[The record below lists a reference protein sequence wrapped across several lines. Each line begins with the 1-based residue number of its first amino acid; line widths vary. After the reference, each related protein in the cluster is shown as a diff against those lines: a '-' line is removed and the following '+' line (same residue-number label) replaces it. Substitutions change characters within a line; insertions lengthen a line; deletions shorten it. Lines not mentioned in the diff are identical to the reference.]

1 MEQVSD
7 KARFGQRF
15 EVFEKAFLNLDELK
29 VRDFGSFS
37 TLEKEGIIQRFEI
50 LIELSWK
57 VLKDFLESEGFL
69 IVSPKDAIRQAFSSK
84 LFEAN
89 MADKWLESLN
99 IRNLT
104 SHTYTQDLLDKNVRF
119 ILDEFLPL
127 VKNLQQTLK
136 GKLCDMG

>member
-1 MEQVSD
+1 MEQVSG
-7 KARFGQRF
+7 RFIQRF
-15 EVFEKAFLNLDELK
+15 EVFDKAFLNLDELK
-29 VRDFGSFS
+29 ARDFSSFS

-50 LIELSWK
+50 LVNLSWK
-57 VLKDFLESEGFL
+57 VLKDFLENEGFL

-84 LFEAN
+84 LFGVDI
-89 MADKWLESLN
+89 ADKWLESLN

-104 SHTYTQDLLDKNVRF
+104 SHTYTQDALDKNVRF

-127 VKNLQQTLK
+127 VKNLQQILK

>member
-1 MEQVSD
+1 MEQVSG
-7 KARFGQRF
+7 RFRQRF
-15 EVFEKAFLNLDELK
+15 EVFNKAFLNLDELK
-29 VRDFGSFS
+29 ARDFSSFS

-50 LIELSWK
+50 LVELSWK
-57 VLKDFLESEGFL
+57 VLKDFLENEGFL
-69 IVSPKDAIRQAFSSK
+69 IASPKDAIRQAFSSK
-84 LFEAN
+84 LFGVDI
-89 MADKWLESLN
+89 ADKWLESLN

-104 SHTYTQDLLDKNVRF
+104 SHTYTQDALDKNVRF

>member
-1 MEQVSD
+1 MEQVSG
-7 KARFGQRF
+7 RFIQRF
-15 EVFEKAFLNLDELK
+15 EVFDKAFLNLDELK
-29 VRDFGSFS
+29 ARDFGSFS

-50 LIELSWK
+50 LVELSWK
-57 VLKDFLESEGFL
+57 VLKDFLENEGFL
-69 IVSPKDAIRQAFSSK
+69 ISSPKDAIRQAFSSK
-84 LFEAN
+84 LFGVDI
-89 MADKWLESLN
+89 ADKWLESLN

-104 SHTYTQDLLDKNVRF
+104 SHTYTQDALDKNVRF

>member
-1 MEQVSD
+1 MEQVSG
-7 KARFGQRF
+7 RFRQRF
-15 EVFEKAFLNLDELK
+15 EVFDKAFLNLDELK
-29 VRDFGSFS
+29 ARDFSSFS

-50 LIELSWK
+50 LVNLSWK
-57 VLKDFLESEGFL
+57 VLKDFLENEGFL
-69 IVSPKDAIRQAFSSK
+69 IASPKDAIRQAFSSK
-84 LFEAN
+84 LFGVDI
-89 MADKWLESLN
+89 ADKWLESLN

-104 SHTYTQDLLDKNVRF
+104 SHTYTQDALDKNVRF

>member
-1 MEQVSD
+1 MEQVSG
-7 KARFGQRF
+7 RFRQRF
-15 EVFEKAFLNLDELK
+15 EVFDKAFLNLDELK
-29 VRDFGSFS
+29 ARDFSSFS

-50 LIELSWK
+50 LVELSWK
-57 VLKDFLESEGFL
+57 VLKDFLENEGFL
-69 IVSPKDAIRQAFSSK
+69 ISSPKDAIRQAFSSK
-84 LFEAN
+84 LFGVDI
-89 MADKWLESLN
+89 ADKWLESLN

-104 SHTYTQDLLDKNVRF
+104 SHTYTQDALDKNVRF

>member
-1 MEQVSD
+1 MEQVSG
-7 KARFGQRF
+7 RFRQRF
-15 EVFEKAFLNLDELK
+15 EVFDKAFLNLDELK
-29 VRDFGSFS
+29 ARDFSSFS

-50 LIELSWK
+50 LVELSWK
-57 VLKDFLESEGFL
+57 VLKDFLENEGFL

-84 LFEAN
+84 LFGVDI
-89 MADKWLESLN
+89 ADKWLESLN

-104 SHTYTQDLLDKNVRF
+104 SHTYTQDALDKNVRF

-127 VKNLQQTLK
+127 VKNLQQILK

>member
-1 MEQVSD
+1 MEQVSG
-7 KARFGQRF
+7 RFIQRF
-15 EVFEKAFLNLDELK
+15 EVFDKAFLNLDELK
-29 VRDFGSFS
+29 ARDFSSFS

-50 LIELSWK
+50 LVELSWK
-57 VLKDFLESEGFL
+57 VLKDFLENEGFL

-84 LFEAN
+84 LFGVDI
-89 MADKWLESLN
+89 ADKWLESLN

-104 SHTYTQDLLDKNVRF
+104 SHTYTQDALDKNVRF

-127 VKNLQQTLK
+127 VKNLQQILK

>member
-1 MEQVSD
+1 MEQVSG
-7 KARFGQRF
+7 RFRQRF
-15 EVFEKAFLNLDELK
+15 EVFDKAFLNLDELK
-29 VRDFGSFS
+29 VCDFSSFS

-50 LIELSWK
+50 LVGLSWK
-57 VLKDFLESEGFL
+57 VLKDFLENEGFL
-69 IVSPKDAIRQAFSSK
+69 IASPKDAIRQAFSSK
-84 LFEAN
+84 LFGVDI
-89 MADKWLESLN
+89 ADKWLESLN

-104 SHTYTQDLLDKNVRF
+104 SHTYTQDALDKNVRF

>member
-1 MEQVSD
+1 MEQVSG
-7 KARFGQRF
+7 RFRQRF
-15 EVFEKAFLNLDELK
+15 EVFDKAFLNLDELK
-29 VRDFGSFS
+29 ARDFSSFS

-50 LIELSWK
+50 LVNLSWK
-57 VLKDFLESEGFL
+57 VLKDFLENEGFL

-84 LFEAN
+84 LFGVDI
-89 MADKWLESLN
+89 ADKWLESLN

-104 SHTYTQDLLDKNVRF
+104 SHTYTQDALDKNVRF

-127 VKNLQQTLK
+127 VKNLQQILK

>member
-1 MEQVSD
+1 MDQVSG
-7 KARFGQRF
+7 RFIQRF
-15 EVFEKAFLNLDELK
+15 EVFDKAFLNLDELNA
-29 VRDFGSFS
+29 RDFSSFS

-50 LIELSWK
+50 LVELSWK
-57 VLKDFLESEGFL
+57 VLKDFLENEGFL
-69 IVSPKDAIRQAFSSK
+69 IASPKDAIRQAFSSK
-84 LFEAN
+84 LFGVDI
-89 MADKWLESLN
+89 ADKWLESLN

-104 SHTYTQDLLDKNVRF
+104 SHTYTQDALDKNVRF

>member
-1 MEQVSD
+1 MEQVSG
-7 KARFGQRF
+7 RFIQRF
-15 EVFEKAFLNLDELK
+15 EVFDKAFLNLDELK
-29 VRDFGSFS
+29 ARDFSSFS

-50 LIELSWK
+50 LVELSWK
-57 VLKDFLESEGFL
+57 VLKDFLENEGFL
-69 IVSPKDAIRQAFSSK
+69 ISSPKDAIRQAFSSK
-84 LFEAN
+84 LFGVDI
-89 MADKWLESLN
+89 ADKWLESLN

-104 SHTYTQDLLDKNVRF
+104 SHTYTQDALDKNVRF

>member
-1 MEQVSD
+1 MEQVSG
-7 KARFGQRF
+7 RFRQRF
-15 EVFEKAFLNLDELK
+15 EVFDKAFLNLDELK
-29 VRDFGSFS
+29 ARDFSSFS

-50 LIELSWK
+50 LVELSWK
-57 VLKDFLESEGFL
+57 VLKDFLENEGFL
-69 IVSPKDAIRQAFSSK
+69 IASPKDAIRQAFSSK
-84 LFEAN
+84 LFGVDI
-89 MADKWLESLN
+89 ADKWLESLN

-104 SHTYTQDLLDKNVRF
+104 SHTYTQDALDKNVRF